1 MLQLSIVYTEA
12 QAEGLGLGPEEVRT
26 ELIKDFTVLP
36 GERDKLTLSGQSL
49 KAERTVLNMGSP
61 AQRSIVLATTLRL
74 EDK

>member
-36 GERDKLTLSGQSL
+36 GERDKLTLSGQSP
-49 KAERTVLNMGSP
+49 KAERTVLSMGSP